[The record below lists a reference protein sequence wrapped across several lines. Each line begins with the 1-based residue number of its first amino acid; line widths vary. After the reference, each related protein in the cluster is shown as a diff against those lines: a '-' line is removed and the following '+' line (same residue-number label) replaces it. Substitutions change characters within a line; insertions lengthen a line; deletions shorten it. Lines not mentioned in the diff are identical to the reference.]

1 MIKVL
6 RPGLLTT
13 VQDQGRKQYLA
24 YGMPKSGVMD
34 RYAANVANL
43 LCSNPLSAAVLEMTV
58 GGGSFIFSQAMRIA
72 VCGAEMPLELNGTP
86 IDAWTAIDVEAG
98 DALDAGMVRSGCRCY
113 LAVSGGIDVPEV
125 MGSRSTYF
133 RAGIGGYE
141 GRPLK
146 AEDHLAVLEAMPHA
160 EVPVNVPADLIPVY
174 GQDIILRLLLGPQD
188 ELFNE
193 QGLRSLLE
201 STFLVSGEADRM
213 GYRLEGPAIAHRDK
227 ADIVSDALVPGAVQ
241 VPGNGQPIIMMVD
254 CGTTG
259 GYAKIATVIS
269 ADLWKVAQAKP
280 QDRVRFSLCEETEA
294 VAALEQEM
302 ANYRRIAELVIRG
315 ERTAKPVRQ
324 EMVAMSLPSSSQAPE
339 LEPPIDE
346 PQNVVPEPEMKQG
359 PIEEQKSSAPS
370 FGPLRKIRLRVD
382 GKEYEIEIREVK

>member
-24 YGMPKSGVMD
+24 YGMPRSGVMD

-58 GGGSFIFSQAMRIA
+58 GGGSFLFNKGMRVA
-72 VCGAEMPLELNGTP
+72 VCGAEIPLELNGKP
-86 IDAWTAIDVEAG
+86 VDLWTAIDIEGG
-98 DALDAGMVRSGCRCY
+98 DVLDVGMVRSGCRCY
-113 LAVSGGIDVPEV
+113 LAVSGGIDVPEL

-133 RAGIGGYE
+133 RAGIGGYA

-146 AEDHLAVLEAMPHA
+146 SDDLLSVLEAMPHA
-160 EVPVNVPADLIPVY
+160 EVPVNVPAELIPVY
-174 GQDIILRLLLGPQD
+174 EPDITLRVLLGPQE
-188 ELFNE
+188 ELFSE
-193 QGLRSLLE
+193 QGVKSLLE
-201 STFLVSGEADRM
+201 ASFLVSGEADRM
-213 GYRLEGPAIAHRDK
+213 GYRLEGPAIAHREK
-227 ADIVSDALVPGAVQ
+227 ADIVSDALVPGAIQ

-302 ANYRRIAELVIRG
+302 ASYRRIAELVIRG
-315 ERTAKPVRQ
+315 ERTVKPSLQ
-324 EMVAMSLPSSSQAPE
+324 ELVAVSLPTSSQAPE
-339 LEPPIDE
+339 SEPLVDD
-346 PQNVVPEPEMKQG
+346 PQIVVPEPEMKQETT
-359 PIEEQKSSAPS
+359 EEQKASPPS
-370 FGPLRKIRLRVD
+370 LGPLRKMRLFVN
-382 GKEYEIEIREVK
+382 GTAYEIEIREVK